1 MTDKSYIDV
10 VYGSNKKPFTAYP
23 EKFRMINKWLG
34 FPKEFMLLSSTIK

>member
-23 EKFRMINKWLG
+23 EKLIKLLKTDEFAQLN
-34 FPKEFMLLSSTIK
+34 FKE